1 MEFTCNYPDL
11 SRASDWLKQ
20 ISHAVRPLRSTTQNW
35 LMSRHQS
42 QGEREGGYSG
52 FQVTGK
58 IAGFLGGLK
67 FSIAGFFAQENFG
80 KYFWSSLIYVGSF
93 FGYSKQSEDS

>member
-1 MEFTCNYPDL
+1 M
-11 SRASDWLKQ
+11 
-20 ISHAVRPLRSTTQNW
+20 
-35 LMSRHQS
+35 
-42 QGEREGGYSG
+42 
-52 FQVTGK
+52 TGK